1 MEQQQPKL
9 QEYFIL
15 GNPYCFHLELVDSI
29 EKERLIEESDIEIE
43 TTIMAVDF
51 EDAHRQLI
59 NYIEGIN

>member
-15 GNPYCFHLELVDSI
+15 GNPYGFHLELVDSI

-43 TTIMAVDF
+43 TTIMALDF
-51 EDAHRQLI
+51 EDANRQLI
-59 NYIEGIN
+59 NYIEEIN